1 MKRWMSA
8 AMAVLIVSAAVGCV
22 REAKPT
28 ESETVHITEESIP
41 TITANADGE
50 LLIYLDASNQEYMSG
65 LIVQFQ
71 TEYPDIKVIVE
82 DYSDMIIDDYR
93 TMLAEHLAA
102 GDGPDL
108 ILTSHNYFNA
118 VQNLTE
124 QLQDGRFLDVR
135 AAGLQLSGADALAA
149 AADSLVRGSFSGAV
163 CAVYLST

>member
-28 ESETVHITEESIP
+28 ESETAHITEDTIP
-41 TITANADGE
+41 TITATADGE
-50 LLIYLDASNQEYMSG
+50 LLIYLDASNHEYMSG

-71 TEYPDIKVIVE
+71 TEYPDLKIIVE
-82 DYSDMIIDDYR
+82 DYSDMIISDYR

-108 ILTSHNYFNA
+108 ILSSHNYFNA

-124 QLQDGRFLDVR
+124 QLQDGMFLDVR
-135 AAGLQLSGADALAA
+135 SAGMQLSGTDARVMSAGVWEVV
-149 AADSLVRGSFSGAV
+149 SI
-163 CAVYLST
+163 